1 MATRATWAARVRDW
15 KRSGLTADD
24 YAEREGLKA
33 GTLLWWS
40 SQLNRSPAPTSRPPV
55 VEVTVAGGRAES
67 ALEVTLAS
75 GARVTVPV
83 GFDEATL
90 VRLLTVLE
98 AR

>member
-1 MATRATWAARVRDW
+1 MATRATWAERVRDW

-24 YAEREGLKA
+24 YAGREGLKA

-40 SQLNRSPAPTSRPPV
+40 SQLNRTAPPNSRPPV
-55 VEVTVAGGRAES
+55 VEVMVAAGRTES
-67 ALEVTLAS
+67 ALEVMLAS
-75 GARVTVPV
+75 GVRVSVPV
-83 GFDEATL
+83 GFDEGTL

>member
-1 MATRATWAARVRDW
+1 MTAAE
-15 KRSGLTADD
+15 

-33 GTLLWWS
+33 GTLKWWS
-40 SQLNRSPAPTSRPPV
+40 SQLNRLPLLASRPPV
-55 VEVTVAGGRAES
+55 VEVTVAAGRAES
-67 ALEVTLAS
+67 SLEVMLAS
-75 GARVTVPV
+75 GARVVVPV

>member
-1 MATRATWAARVRDW
+1 MATRDTWAARVRDW

-33 GTLLWWS
+33 GTLKWWS
-40 SQLNRSPAPTSRPPV
+40 SQLNRSPPPTTRPPV
-55 VEVTVAGGRAES
+55 VEVTVAAGRTES
-67 ALEVTLAS
+67 ALEVMLAS
-75 GARVTVPV
+75 GVRVAVPV
-83 GFDEATL
+83 GFDEGTL